1 MLTEQEIAK
10 LRARF
15 PILRRKIY
23 LYSCS
28 QGALSDAV
36 EMGMRA
42 YLDSWFELATPW
54 DTWMEMYE
62 AARAVFARFIGARPD
77 EVAILTSASAGIN
90 AIASCFLFTE
100 RKKVVMGEFEFPT
113 MGHIW
118 LAQRPRGAEI
128 EWVPPREGRIPV
140 ESYERAIDMRTLIVP
155 LTHLSFLNGF
165 RSDVRG
171 ITRIAHERGAFV
183 FLDDFQDCG
192 TRPVDVKALGVDFY
206 VTETLKYLLGPPGLA
221 FLYVRED
228 LIESLVPTVTSWFAQ
243 RNVFAF
249 DTKLFDPAPSARRFE
264 GGSPPIPLLYAAV
277 PGLEL
282 LSGLGMSNIAAQ
294 IEKLAHAF
302 LEGACQLGIESKTP
316 LVDSIGP
323 LVVLR
328 SHDASRLVARLAERN
343 IVTSS
348 HHDGVRFAFHVYNDL
363 ADVEAVLL
371 ALQENPDL
379 MVRRRS
385 RV

>member
-10 LRARF
+10 LRACF

-28 QGALSDAV
+28 QGALSAAV
-36 EMGMRA
+36 EMGMRT
-42 YLDSWFELATPW
+42 YLDSWFETATPW
-54 DTWMEMYE
+54 DTWMEKYE
-62 AARAVFARFIGARPD
+62 AARAVFARFIGAKPD

-90 AIASCFLFTE
+90 AIASCFPFTE

-128 EWVPPREGRIPV
+128 EWVPPSEGRIPA
-140 ESYERAIDMRTLIVP
+140 ESYERAIDTRTLIVP

-165 RSDVRG
+165 RSDVRA
-171 ITRIAHERGAFV
+171 ITRIAHEHGAFV

-206 VTETLKYLLGPPGLA
+206 VTGTLKYLLGPPGLA

-228 LIESLVPTVTSWFAQ
+228 LIESLAPTVTSWFAQ
-243 RNVFAF
+243 RNVFTF
-249 DTKLFDPAPSARRFE
+249 DTKLLDPAPSARRFE

-282 LSGLGMSNIAAQ
+282 LSGLGMSNVAAQ
-294 IEKLAHAF
+294 IEKLARAF

-316 LVDSIGP
+316 LDSIGP

-328 SHDASRLVARLAERN
+328 SHDASSLVARLAERN

-348 HHDGVRFAFHVYNDL
+348 RHDGVRFAFHVYNDL

-371 ALQENPDL
+371 ALQENLDL
-379 MVRRRS
+379 MVRWRS
-385 RV
+385 AV